1 MQDALIT
8 YRATRSED
16 GWVIPDLGEALT
28 DEVLAWLLRGDCNVA
43 FEYRPGTFVTFD
55 GDDEGQLVFRVTGC
69 PDWQLVEGATLPS
82 EFEPLLELVH
92 RAIDL
97 L

>member
-1 MQDALIT
+1 MQEALIT
-8 YRATRSED
+8 YRAEKTED
-16 GWVIPDLGEALT
+16 GWFLPDLGEALT

-43 FEYRPGTFVTFD
+43 FEYRPGAFVTFD
-55 GDDEGQLVFRVTGC
+55 GDDAGQLVFRVTGC
-69 PDWQLVEGATLPS
+69 PDWRLVEGADLPP
-82 EFEPLLELVH
+82 EIDTLLELVH